1 MMYEAARMKHAV
13 EHDLGQDLAKKV
25 ADSAFASYAK
35 KFAKYNPTATW
46 VSPKRAN
53 ISFSV
58 KGMTL
63 SGALEVTATTIE
75 MDLDVPFL
83 LRPFKGTAI
92 SVIETEIRQWIKKA
106 KAGDLGE

>member
-1 MMYEAARMKHAV
+1 MKHAV
-13 EHDLGQDLAKKV
+13 PHDLGQDLAKKV
-25 ADSAFASYAK
+25 AESAFASYAQ
-35 KFAKYNPTATW
+35 KFAKYEPKATW
-46 VSPKRAN
+46 VTPARAN

-63 SGALEVTATTIE
+63 GGTLEVSSNAIE

-92 SVIETEIRQWIKKA
+92 SVIEGEIREWIKKA
-106 KAGDLGE
+106 KAGEIK